1 MKKSL
6 IISLVLVSL
15 GAFANDAKKTETKK
29 NHTKAEE
36 TKNVPP
42 QVQAKE
48 KSEEPCQLTQEQ
60 LMKQLEEKQKA
71 QAATGKTAPGL
82 QGLGAT
88 TGCKVK

>member
-1 MKKSL
+1 M
-6 IISLVLVSL
+6 VLVSL
-15 GAFANDAKKTETKK
+15 GAFATDAKKAEKK

-48 KSEEPCQLTQEQ
+48 KSEGPCQLTQEQ